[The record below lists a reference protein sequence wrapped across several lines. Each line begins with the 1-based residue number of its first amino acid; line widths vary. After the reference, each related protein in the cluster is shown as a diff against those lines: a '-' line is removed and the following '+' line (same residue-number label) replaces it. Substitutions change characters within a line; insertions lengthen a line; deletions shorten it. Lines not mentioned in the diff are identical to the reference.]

1 MLHPAKVGI
10 FALMSVLIHV
20 AFVVLFAEITLSFQ
34 PPMVRP
40 LALTI
45 MVREGAKGEIIQSEA
60 AWPTP
65 VRAEP
70 DFSHDAALED
80 FGLEAAEW
88 IDFATPDPSLFEP
101 KKPLAAAVDIRK
113 LAARAYE
120 PPKPE
125 IYLHLPPELKTMPA
139 TNFAI
144 GPAAP
149 EIFGT
154 E

>member
-1 MLHPAKVGI
+1 
-10 FALMSVLIHV
+10 MSVLMHV
-20 AFVVLFAEITLSFQ
+20 VFAVLFAEITPSFE
-34 PPMVRP
+34 PRMVRP

-60 AWPTP
+60 AWPMP

-70 DFSHDAALED
+70 DFSHDAALD
-80 FGLEAAEW
+80 GFGLEAAEW

-113 LAARAYE
+113 LAARAYD

-125 IYLHLPPELKTMPA
+125 AFPHLPSEFKTMPA
-139 TNFAI
+139 TNFAL

>member
-1 MLHPAKVGI
+1 
-10 FALMSVLIHV
+10 MSVLMHV
-20 AFVVLFAEITLSFQ
+20 VFAVLFAEITPSFE
-34 PPMVRP
+34 PRMVRP

-60 AWPTP
+60 AWPMP

-70 DFSHDAALED
+70 DFSHDTALDD

-113 LAARAYE
+113 LAARAYD

-125 IYLHLPPELKTMPA
+125 AFPHLPPEFKTMPVI
-139 TNFAI
+139 NFAL
-144 GPAAP
+144 GPGAP